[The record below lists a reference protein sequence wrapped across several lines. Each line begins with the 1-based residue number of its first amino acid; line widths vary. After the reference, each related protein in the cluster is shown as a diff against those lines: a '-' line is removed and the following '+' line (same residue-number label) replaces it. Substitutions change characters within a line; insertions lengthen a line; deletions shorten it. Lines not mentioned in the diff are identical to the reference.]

1 LTVFAGVATL
11 GAVLTAVVLARCFEA
26 FDAST
31 SARLDSE
38 DAAQS
43 AAGVRS

>member
-1 LTVFAGVATL
+1 
-11 GAVLTAVVLARCFEA
+11 VLTAVVLARCLEA
-26 FDAST
+26 FDVSA
-31 SARLDSE
+31 SARLDGD